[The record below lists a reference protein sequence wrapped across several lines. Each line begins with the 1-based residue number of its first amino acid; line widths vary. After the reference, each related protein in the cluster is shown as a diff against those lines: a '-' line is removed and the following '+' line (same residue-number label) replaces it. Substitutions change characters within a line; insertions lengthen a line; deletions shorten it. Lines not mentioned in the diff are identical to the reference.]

1 MPSTD
6 ISWQNLGELTR
17 RNLGSGMID
26 VELTDDQVNDSIA
39 QALKEFRM
47 RSDSSVKEGWMFLE
61 LQIDQ
66 RIYTLPSYV
75 EDVMDIQRVNEAFFT
90 SFENA
95 QFTNFLFNHLRTGQP
110 FDLLTFHLE
119 RAFLD
124 TLAILAGA
132 RISFRFHS
140 GLDGSQLGEGSGLS
154 SGEAAQVPD
163 TRPTGSA
170 MVDGPAAPVQGSGSK
185 IKTPFKEMEFQNRL
199 RLNGPVLEILKRPRD
214 SGGEPVLINL
224 MYSRTDAELIQDKM
238 TSRWIEKY
246 SLAESKIKLGH
257 AYRKFQAVP
266 GPGGGLSLPGGD
278 LIQEG
283 KEEKK
288 ELEQDILDFL
298 HDAAPTQII
307 FA

>member
-17 RNLGSGMID
+17 RNLGSGMVDI
-26 VELTDDQVNDSIA
+26 ELTDDQVNDSIA
-39 QALKEFRM
+39 QSLREFRM

-132 RISFRFHS
+132 RTF
-140 GLDGSQLGEGSGLS
+140 
-154 SGEAAQVPD
+154 
-163 TRPTGSA
+163 
-170 MVDGPAAPVQGSGSK
+170 
-185 IKTPFKEMEFQNRL
+185 
-199 RLNGPVLEILKRPRD
+199 
-214 SGGEPVLINL
+214 EPIV
-224 MYSRTDAELIQDKM
+224 
-238 TSRWIEKY
+238 
-246 SLAESKIKLGH
+246 H
-257 AYRKFQAVP
+257 
-266 GPGGGLSLPGGD
+266 
-278 LIQEG
+278 
-283 KEEKK
+283 
-288 ELEQDILDFL
+288 
-298 HDAAPTQII
+298 
-307 FA
+307 